1 MKCCNWQPV
10 ASCAAAVF
18 CWSGKCVA
26 ATGDA
31 VCYIDTCERWFFAVV
46 SLLLLVLTVLL
57 LRSRRQQQ
65 QAMERLSEQEER
77 LRLVLEGTR
86 DGFWDWDATTG
97 VGKVGERW
105 CLMLGYSPD
114 ELEPTFSQWQSL
126 IHPDDLAATM
136 DRCQQCIA
144 GGDDYFVSE
153 FRLRTKDGGWKW
165 ILSRGMVV
173 ERNHDGTPRRV
184 VGAHSDISAHKK
196 VELELKKA
204 LVAAEEGRNKIDAIL
219 SSMADGLLVFDNDC
233 AVTAI
238 NASALHILGK
248 SADDV
253 IGMDAAQLFPEGE
266 FNLWLRQVQAGTN
279 NRNAIDVDMF
289 DRQHEKPRTFQARF
303 SRIVAAHGSCDGV
316 VVTLQDVT
324 VLRKMSRRKSEF
336 ISGVAHELRTPLT
349 AVMGFAELLLGDESL
364 PPQQRR
370 EYLQIIVDKSEQLS
384 SIVDDLLDFTR
395 LEMGRR
401 EPCSV
406 KSGAGDGNKGR
417 NLPV

>member
-65 QAMERLSEQEER
+65 QDMERLSEQEER

-114 ELEPTFSQWQSL
+114 ELEPTFNQWQSL

-184 VGAHSDISAHKK
+184 VGAHSDISAYKK